1 MSSLSGSKITL
12 AACPPKVLKLIIKFL
27 DLFSTRPYLRYFLNL
42 RLVNHDFNRLIR
54 PFSFQLIFLPPNTGF
69 SEPPVTSDARQLL
82 RLIDNDPTLA
92 SCIQCLTYEDPDDSE
107 LPLTDEYS
115 LQQLTHDHKIFSQ
128 FSAELAE
135 KSSSKNTFGYSRKPS
150 KLRKM
155 SVVYNK
161 ACIPILI
168 SRLPYLRTLVFR
180 GRLGG
185 KHSYLLTSLA
195 KDILQCMT
203 LKSLRIL
210 DWCPETNPLYIDFLN
225 RYEDRAYDKQPKPI
239 DDEWDAVTFLQLTP
253 MLQHLKI
260 FDDAF
265 LKEPSRNNIP
275 MLEYLTSFEWNG
287 TEDKPLP
294 KDASHGLVEFLK
306 FTPRLRRF
314 TCRNLRE
321 PRFDLQQ
328 LQKALR
334 HIRATLKKI
343 STDILSL
350 IPPPNECPTDFSL
363 LDSLPVNLESLH
375 FSDQGRYFCPTRRRD
390 LGTGRP
396 IPDTSDKAGP
406 TGLFFRILED
416 LALSKTRG
424 PFTRLNTS
432 ANIRRT
438 TFDWL
443 PRYAKVQASNG
454 NMRCSEGSYPSRNV
468 ATIGVTNG
476 DISVCWKDID
486 IWINI

>member
-168 SRLPYLRTLVFR
+168 SRLPYL
-180 GRLGG
+180 
-185 KHSYLLTSLA
+185 
-195 KDILQCMT
+195 Q
-203 LKSLRIL
+203 
-210 DWCPETNPLYIDFLN
+210 TNPLYIDFLN